1 VPSAIERTGRSSS
14 RAALIYRHSTT
25 DRQRTLA
32 NAVADRTRFELG
44 AEHVRGAGVARAD
57 GEAE

>member
-1 VPSAIERTGRSSS
+1 MSHPSS
-14 RAALIYRHSTT
+14 RAALIYQHSMT

-32 NAVADRTRFELG
+32 NAVADRRFELG
-44 AEHVRGAGVARAD
+44 AEHVRGTGIARAD